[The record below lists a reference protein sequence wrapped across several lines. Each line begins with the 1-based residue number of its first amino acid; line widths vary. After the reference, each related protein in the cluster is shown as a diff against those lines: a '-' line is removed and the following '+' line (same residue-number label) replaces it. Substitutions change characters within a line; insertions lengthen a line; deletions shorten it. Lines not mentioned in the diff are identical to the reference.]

1 MGGPEEL
8 PGSAGAEGAVE
19 CFRTTMGSALVV
31 FGSDAAPALPAAFSV
46 GALKPLPVQH
56 LVWGWLPQWQP
67 LSCRWGLSLRGLCP
81 GHSVLRGRRV
91 RDRQQPYG
99 PAAADRAQ
107 IHLVLSALLSLHLGL
122 QTRLQ
127 ELPQQ
132 QPCARLYPCPAAL
145 LSLCRDLCPWL
156 HLLCLCTN
164 IRVSCK
170 TDSTVYCRPV

>member
-1 MGGPEEL
+1 MLALKAPSSASGQQWDLRLWYSVPMQL
-8 PGSAGAEGAVE
+8 PHCQLHSRWG
-19 CFRTTMGSALVV
+19 
-31 FGSDAAPALPAAFSV
+31 
-46 GALKPLPVQH
+46 LKPLPVQH

-67 LSCRWGLSLRGLCP
+67 LSCRWGLSPRGLCP